1 MEKKKKERGENE
13 RLSGVER
20 RPRSGGSM
28 AEVPLKRPIFIRLW
42 VEGKNYWSSA
52 RRNVILETMNR
63 GNHLDRIFF
72 FFLSSPP
79 FLGGKPTRLRFC
91 ARDKKKEKRKII
103 CESDVEKGGEY
114 LPSSLRGNG

>member
-72 FFLSSPP
+72 FFFPLLS
-79 FLGGKPTRLRFC
+79 FWEENLRGYDFV
-91 ARDKKKEKRKII
+91 REIRRKKKGK
-103 CESDVEKGGEY
+103 
-114 LPSSLRGNG
+114 

>member
-20 RPRSGGSM
+20 RPRPGGSM

-72 FFLSSPP
+72 FFFPLLP
-79 FLGGKPTRLRFC
+79 FWEENLRGYDFV
-91 ARDKKKEKRKII
+91 REIRRKKKGK
-103 CESDVEKGGEY
+103 
-114 LPSSLRGNG
+114 